1 MQVNTLLSF
10 FFCLSLPLSFYVMQF
25 SWLIDTYLSDNN
37 LLFLLLELRYDIKLL
52 DKCFIQEFAF
62 KMC

>member
-1 MQVNTLLSF
+1 
-10 FFCLSLPLSFYVMQF
+10 MQF
-25 SWLIDTYLSDNN
+25 SWLIDTYLSANN

-52 DKCFIQEFAF
+52 DKCFIQGFAF